1 MSSRRND
8 SAGVAIVE
16 LTALLPWWGGV
27 MLAVGSYGA
36 LHWYVSRPMAPVALS
51 DTSAFM
57 LQAIGHA
64 VAVSGQ
70 YLVPMLFLFAAVTSF
85 SRRWKRRRLLA
96 GVSASAAPDSLN
108 PLTWREFEMLVG
120 EAFRVQ
126 GYSVV
131 ETGGSADGGVD
142 VVLRKDSEK
151 YFVQCK
157 QRRAVTVGV
166 PVVRELYG
174 AMAAHGATGG
184 FVVTSGR
191 FTKPAVE
198 FARGR
203 NVTLIDGPQLHTMIQ
218 LVSQAPLP
226 AKDSATPSVPAESTA
241 CPTCS
246 KPMAMRT
253 ARRGPKT
260 GQRFWGCTGYPTCRG
275 TRAIA

>member
-27 MLAVGSYGA
+27 MLAGASYGA
-36 LHWYVSRPMAPVALS
+36 LHLYVSRPMSPVSLGDSTFLIQAMARALA
-51 DTSAFM
+51 TT
-57 LQAIGHA
+57 
-64 VAVSGQ
+64 GQ
-70 YLVPMLFLFAAVTSF
+70 YLLPVLFLIAALTSVF
-85 SRRWKRRRLLA
+85 RRRKRRQLLA
-96 GVSASAAPDSLN
+96 GVSSSAAPNALN
-108 PLTWREFEMLVG
+108 HLTWREFEMVVG

-157 QRRAVTVGV
+157 QRRAQTVGV
-166 PVVRELYG
+166 PIVRELYG

-191 FTKPAVE
+191 FTKPAIE
-198 FARGR
+198 FAQGR
-203 NVTLIDGPQLHTMIQ
+203 NLTLIDGPQLHAMIQ
-218 LVSQAPLP
+218 RVSQH
-226 AKDSATPSVPAESTA
+226 
-241 CPTCS
+241 
-246 KPMAMRT
+246 
-253 ARRGPKT
+253 
-260 GQRFWGCTGYPTCRG
+260 
-275 TRAIA
+275 

>member
-1 MSSRRND
+1 MSSRQND
-8 SAGVAIVE
+8 SGGAAIVE

-27 MLAVGSYGA
+27 MLAVASYAG
-36 LHWYVSRPMAPVALS
+36 LHLYVSRPLPPVTLGS
-51 DTSAFM
+51 NYM

-64 VAVSGQ
+64 LATTGQ
-70 YLVPMLFLFAAVTSF
+70 YLLPFLFLMAAVMSA

-96 GVSASAAPDSLN
+96 GVVSSAAPDVLN
-108 PLTWREFEMLVG
+108 GLSWREFEMLVG
-120 EAFRVQ
+120 EAFRVR

-157 QRRAVTVGV
+157 QWRAQTVGV

-191 FTKPAVE
+191 FTKPAIE
-198 FARGR
+198 FAQGR
-203 NVTLIDGPQLHTMIQ
+203 NLTLIDGPQLHAMIQ
-218 LVSQAPLP
+218 QVSQTALGGEGF
-226 AKDSATPSVPAESTA
+226 SHPSVPAESPA

-246 KPMAMRT
+246 NPMPMRT
-253 ARRGPKT
+253 ARRGPPS
-260 GQRFWGCTGYPTCRG
+260 PTRSK
-275 TRAIA
+275 AHPS

>member
-27 MLAVGSYGA
+27 MLAGASYGA
-36 LHWYVSRPMAPVALS
+36 LHLYVSRPMSPVALGE
-51 DTSAFM
+51 TSTF
-57 LQAIGHA
+57 LIQAMTRGLA
-64 VAVSGQ
+64 TTGQ
-70 YLVPMLFLFAAVTSF
+70 YLLPILFLIAAVMSVF
-85 SRRWKRRRLLA
+85 RRRKRRQLLA
-96 GVSASAAPDSLN
+96 GVSAAPDALDGM
-108 PLTWREFEMLVG
+108 TWREFEMLVG

-157 QRRAVTVGV
+157 QWRAQTVGV
-166 PVVRELYG
+166 PIVRELYG

-191 FTKPAVE
+191 FTKPAIE
-198 FARGR
+198 FAQGR
-203 NVTLIDGPQLHTMIQ
+203 NLTLIDGPQLHAMIQ
-218 LVSQAPLP
+218 RVSQNSLA
-226 AKDSATPSVPAESTA
+226 AKNAASPIVPAESPA

-260 GQRFWGCTGYPTCRG
+260 GQRFWGCTGYPTCTG
-275 TRAIA
+275 TRATA

>member
-1 MSSRRND
+1 MSSRQND
-8 SAGVAIVE
+8 SGGAAIVE

-27 MLAVGSYGA
+27 MLAVASYAG
-36 LHWYVSRPMAPVALS
+36 LHLYVSRPLPPVTLGS
-51 DTSAFM
+51 NYM

-64 VAVSGQ
+64 LATTGQ
-70 YLVPMLFLFAAVTSF
+70 YLLPFLFLMAAVMSA

-96 GVSASAAPDSLN
+96 GVVSSAAPDVLN
-108 PLTWREFEMLVG
+108 GLSWREFEMLVG

-126 GYSVV
+126 GYRVV

-157 QRRAVTVGV
+157 QWRAQTVGV
-166 PVVRELYG
+166 PIVRELYG
-174 AMAAHGATGG
+174 AMAAQGATGG

-191 FTKPAVE
+191 FTKPASE
-198 FARGR
+198 FAEGR
-203 NVTLIDGPQLHTMIQ
+203 NVTLIDGPQLHAMIQ
-218 LVSQAPLP
+218 RVSQNSLA
-226 AKDSATPSVPAESTA
+226 AKNAASPIVPAESPA

-260 GQRFWGCTGYPTCRG
+260 GQRFWGCTGYPTCTG

>member
-27 MLAVGSYGA
+27 MLAGASYGA
-36 LHWYVSRPMAPVALS
+36 LHLYVSRPMSPVALGE
-51 DTSAFM
+51 TSTF
-57 LQAIGHA
+57 LIQAMTRGLA
-64 VAVSGQ
+64 TAGQ
-70 YLVPMLFLFAAVTSF
+70 YLLPILFLIAAVMSVF
-85 SRRWKRRRLLA
+85 RRRKRRQLLA
-96 GVSASAAPDSLN
+96 GVSAAPDALN
-108 PLTWREFEMLVG
+108 AMSWREFEMLVG

-157 QRRAVTVGV
+157 QWRAQTVGV
-166 PVVRELYG
+166 PIVRELYG

-191 FTKPAVE
+191 FTKPAIE
-198 FARGR
+198 FAQGR
-203 NVTLIDGPQLHTMIQ
+203 NLTLIDGPQLHAMIQ
-218 LVSQAPLP
+218 RVSQNSLA
-226 AKDSATPSVPAESTA
+226 AKNAASPIVPAESPA

-253 ARRGPKT
+253 ARRGP
-260 GQRFWGCTGYPTCRG
+260 
-275 TRAIA
+275 

>member
-27 MLAVGSYGA
+27 MLAGASYGA
-36 LHWYVSRPMAPVALS
+36 LHLYVSRPMSPVALGDS
-51 DTSAFM
+51 TF
-57 LQAIGHA
+57 LIQAMA
-64 VAVSGQ
+64 RALATTGQ
-70 YLVPMLFLFAAVTSF
+70 YLLPVLFLIAALTSVF
-85 SRRWKRRRLLA
+85 RRRKRRQLLA
-96 GVSASAAPDSLN
+96 GVSAAPDALN
-108 PLTWREFEMLVG
+108 AMTWREFEMLVG

-157 QRRAVTVGV
+157 QWRAQTVGV
-166 PVVRELYG
+166 PIVRELYG

-191 FTKPAVE
+191 FTKPAIE
-198 FARGR
+198 FAEGR
-203 NVTLIDGPQLHTMIQ
+203 NLTLIDGPQLHAMIQ
-218 LVSQAPLP
+218 RVSQ
-226 AKDSATPSVPAESTA
+226 DSLATMNAASPIVPAESPA

-260 GQRFWGCTGYPTCRG
+260 GQQFWGCSAYPSCTG
-275 TRAIA
+275 TRDFA

>member
-1 MSSRRND
+1 MSSRKND
-8 SAGVAIVE
+8 SGGAGIVE

-27 MLAVGSYGA
+27 MLAGASYAG
-36 LHWYVSRPMAPVALS
+36 LHLYVSRPLPSSALS
-51 DTSAFM
+51 SDFM
-57 LQAIGHA
+57 LQAIGHG
-64 VAVSGQ
+64 VATSGQ
-70 YLVPMLFLFAAVTSF
+70 YLLPFLFLIAAVMSA
-85 SRRWKRRRLLA
+85 SRRWKRRKLLA
-96 GVSASAAPDSLN
+96 GVVSSAAPDVLN
-108 PLTWREFEMLVG
+108 GLTWREFEMLVG

-126 GYSVV
+126 GYRVV

-157 QRRAVTVGV
+157 QWRAQTVGV
-166 PVVRELYG
+166 PIVRELYG

-191 FTKPAVE
+191 FTRPALE
-198 FARGR
+198 FAASR
-203 NVTLIDGPQLHTMIQ
+203 NLTLIDGPKLHAMIQ
-218 LVSQAPLP
+218 RVSQNSLA
-226 AKDSATPSVPAESTA
+226 AKNAASPIVPAESPA

-260 GQRFWGCTGYPTCRG
+260 GQRLWGCTGYPTCTG
-275 TRAIA
+275 TRATA

>member
-27 MLAVGSYGA
+27 MLAGASYGA
-36 LHWYVSRPMAPVALS
+36 LHLYVSRPMSPVALGE
-51 DTSAFM
+51 TSTF
-57 LQAIGHA
+57 LIQAMTRA
-64 VAVSGQ
+64 LATTGQ
-70 YLVPMLFLFAAVTSF
+70 YLLPVLFLIAALTSVF
-85 SRRWKRRRLLA
+85 RRRKRRQLLA
-96 GVSASAAPDSLN
+96 GVSAAPDALN
-108 PLTWREFEMLVG
+108 AMSWREFEMLVG

-157 QRRAVTVGV
+157 QWRAQTVGV
-166 PVVRELYG
+166 PIVRELYG

-191 FTKPAVE
+191 FTKPAIE
-198 FARGR
+198 FAQGR
-203 NVTLIDGPQLHTMIQ
+203 NLTLIDGPQLHAMI
-218 LVSQAPLP
+218 LILCPRRSQH
-226 AKDSATPSVPAESTA
+226 
-241 CPTCS
+241 
-246 KPMAMRT
+246 
-253 ARRGPKT
+253 RRLRQP
-260 GQRFWGCTGYPTCRG
+260 GQRLIHPKHLDCQYSPWSGRLGAVAGGSARPRLSGAGDFP
-275 TRAIA
+275 

>member
-8 SAGVAIVE
+8 GAGVAIVE

-27 MLAVGSYGA
+27 MLAGASYGA
-36 LHWYVSRPMAPVALS
+36 LHLYVSRPMSPVALGE
-51 DTSAFM
+51 TSTF
-57 LQAIGHA
+57 LIQAMTRA
-64 VAVSGQ
+64 LATTGQ
-70 YLVPMLFLFAAVTSF
+70 YLLPVLFLIAALTSVF
-85 SRRWKRRRLLA
+85 RRRKRRQLLA
-96 GVSASAAPDSLN
+96 GVSAAPDALN
-108 PLTWREFEMLVG
+108 AMSWREFEMLIG

-157 QRRAVTVGV
+157 QWRAQTVGV
-166 PVVRELYG
+166 PIVRELYG

-191 FTKPAVE
+191 FTKPAIE
-198 FARGR
+198 FAEGR
-203 NVTLIDGPQLHTMIQ
+203 NVTLIDGPQLHAMIQ
-218 LVSQAPLP
+218 GVSQNSLA
-226 AKDSATPSVPAESTA
+226 AKNAVGPIVPAESPA

-260 GQRFWGCTGYPTCRG
+260 GQRFWGCTGYPTCTG
-275 TRAIA
+275 TRATA

>member
-27 MLAVGSYGA
+27 MLAGASYGA
-36 LHWYVSRPMAPVALS
+36 LHLYVSRPMSPVALGE
-51 DTSAFM
+51 TSTF
-57 LQAIGHA
+57 LIQAMTRA
-64 VAVSGQ
+64 LATTGQ
-70 YLVPMLFLFAAVTSF
+70 YLLPVLFLIAALTSVF
-85 SRRWKRRRLLA
+85 RRRKRRQLLA
-96 GVSASAAPDSLN
+96 GVSAAPDALN
-108 PLTWREFEMLVG
+108 AMSWREFEMLVG

-126 GYSVV
+126 GYRVV

-157 QRRAVTVGV
+157 QWRAQTVGV
-166 PVVRELYG
+166 PIVRELYG
-174 AMAAHGATGG
+174 AMAAQGATGG

-191 FTKPAVE
+191 FTKPASE
-198 FARGR
+198 FAEGR
-203 NVTLIDGPQLHTMIQ
+203 NVTLIDGPQLHAMIQ
-218 LVSQAPLP
+218 RVSQNSLA
-226 AKDSATPSVPAESTA
+226 AKNAASPIVPAESPA

-246 KPMAMRT
+246 EPMAMRT

-260 GQRFWGCTGYPTCRG
+260 GQRFWGCTGYPTCTG

>member
-1 MSSRRND
+1 MSSRKND
-8 SAGVAIVE
+8 SGGAGIVE

-27 MLAVGSYGA
+27 MLAGASYAG
-36 LHWYVSRPMAPVALS
+36 LHLYVSRPLPSSALS
-51 DTSAFM
+51 SDFM
-57 LQAIGHA
+57 LQAIGHG
-64 VAVSGQ
+64 VATSGQ
-70 YLVPMLFLFAAVTSF
+70 YLLPFLFLIAAVMSA
-85 SRRWKRRRLLA
+85 SRRWKRRKLLA
-96 GVSASAAPDSLN
+96 GVVSSAAPDVLN
-108 PLTWREFEMLVG
+108 HLTWREFEMLVG

-126 GYSVV
+126 GYRVV

-157 QRRAVTVGV
+157 QWRAQTVGV
-166 PVVRELYG
+166 PIVREMYG

-191 FTKPAVE
+191 FTKPASE
-198 FARGR
+198 FAEGR
-203 NVTLIDGPQLHTMIQ
+203 NVTLIDGPQLHAMTQ
-218 LVSQAPLP
+218 RVSQNSLA
-226 AKDSATPSVPAESTA
+226 AKNAASPIVSAGSPA

-260 GQRFWGCTGYPTCRG
+260 GQRFWGCTGYPTCTG